1 MWLQTHDPH
10 NLLRSSSWHPCT
22 GVEVQAPK
30 GRESEGFF
38 LFSSSVVSDSATHR
52 TPLSMRSPR
61 QETWSGLP
69 FPPPGHLPDPGTEPA
84 SPALTGRFFIDWATR
99 EAQMRL
105 LLSKHPFPFPDTHE
119 RSLPLWAL
127 TLASVCDL
135 HGPQMEH
142 SATSLSLHPRKF
154 LPCSSGSL
162 WPPWEKYTSE
172 VQPWSF
178 HPGVNTRHM
187 SRATPTCRLAK
198 QTEVRRG
205 GRIQWYCHIPMT
217 NTVTNRF
224 SEVSKNDSFSP

>member
-38 LFSSSVVSDSATHR
+38 CLVAQSCLTLRPTGLLCPCDLPGKNPRVGCCFLPRDIFLTQGLNRHLLHWQADSSST
-52 TPLSMRSPR
+52 
-61 QETWSGLP
+61 E
-69 FPPPGHLPDPGTEPA
+69 PPGKPRWGYCRA
-84 SPALTGRFFIDWATR
+84 SIRFLSLT
-99 EAQMRL
+99 
-105 LLSKHPFPFPDTHE
+105 THE

-127 TLASVCDL
+127 TVASVCDL

-142 SATSLSLHPRKF
+142 SATSLSLHPKKF

-162 WPPWEKYTSE
+162 WPQWGKYTSE

-198 QTEVRRG
+198 
-205 GRIQWYCHIPMT
+205 
-217 NTVTNRF
+217 
-224 SEVSKNDSFSP
+224 